1 MTASSDVKHKG
12 MKDMPAEFFLPP
24 STKAGLWRETMLL
37 TVGCYGFI
45 VVLAVVVALTQGVV
59 VRV

>member
-1 MTASSDVKHKG
+1 MADYKRRD

-24 STKAGLWRETMLL
+24 PTRAGLWRETIRL
-37 TVGCYGFI
+37 VIGCYAFI
-45 VVLAVVVALTQGVV
+45 FVLAVIVALTQGIV

>member
-1 MTASSDVKHKG
+1 MQPDFKRKS

-24 STKAGLWRETMLL
+24 PTNSGLWRETAALEL
-37 TVGCYGFI
+37 SCYAFI
-45 VVLAVVVALTQGVV
+45 IALAIIVALTQDII

>member
-1 MTASSDVKHKG
+1 MPPDFKRKS

-24 STKAGLWRETMLL
+24 PTKAGLWRETAALAL
-37 TVGCYGFI
+37 GCYAFI
-45 VVLAVVVALTQGVV
+45 IALAIIVALTQDIV

>member
-1 MTASSDVKHKG
+1 MPRDFNRKN

-24 STKAGLWRETMLL
+24 PTKSGLWRETAALAL
-37 TVGCYGFI
+37 GCYAFI
-45 VVLAVVVALTQGVV
+45 TVLAITVALMQNII